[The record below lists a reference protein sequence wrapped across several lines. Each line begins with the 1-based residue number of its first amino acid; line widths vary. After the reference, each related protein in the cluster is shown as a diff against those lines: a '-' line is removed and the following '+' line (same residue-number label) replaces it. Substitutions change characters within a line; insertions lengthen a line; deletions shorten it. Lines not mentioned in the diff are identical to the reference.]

1 MRQHGAQFI
10 RYLLVGGV
18 TALAYILAAMALT
31 RLGLT
36 PGVASIGGYL
46 LVIPPA
52 YLGQRILTF
61 QATAWHSIAFPKYL
75 ALQVAGNI
83 AGYFLS
89 NGLADRGWPGWVV
102 FTSVA
107 VMVAATNFL
116 TLKYWTFRAHA

>member
-18 TALAYILAAMALT
+18 TALAYILVAIALT
-31 RLGLT
+31 RSGLT
-36 PGVASIGGYL
+36 PGVASICGYL

-61 QATAWHSIAFPKYL
+61 RASVWHTVAFPKYV

-89 NGLADRGWPGWVV
+89 NGLAGLGWPGWAV
-102 FTSVA
+102 FGSVA

-116 TLKYWTFRAHA
+116 ALKYWTFRAHA